1 MKTLEHIK
9 NETATKHGYL
19 SLVKLI
25 TSGHTT
31 NTLKVIDEMLI
42 LVQKECLKN
51 ASDNLRQCSGSF
63 NSDYFSQKQSITNE
77 NNIIK

>member
-1 MKTLEHIK
+1 MKTLEQIK
-9 NETATKHGYL
+9 DETATKHGYL

-31 NTLKVIDEMLI
+31 NTLKVIDELLI

-51 ASDNLRQCSGSF
+51 AF
-63 NSDYFSQKQSITNE
+63 NSEVNNGVCETVANRITDE
-77 NNIIK
+77 ENIIR